1 MLNRLFSKA
10 SLEPVLLFASLAL
23 GLLHAWL
30 GRYAMNRDGMSYLDV
45 GDSFFRHDWTNA
57 VNAYWSPLYPWTI
70 GLVLGAAQPSPR
82 WEFPLVHL
90 VNFGVFVV
98 ALFAFRF
105 LLHALSA
112 FACER
117 LSDKP
122 TADANPNASAALP
135 EWALVILAYAIFLW
149 TALEVER
156 MFEVTPDLAVLACV
170 CLTTGMLLRLRQGG
184 MLWQFALFGFILA
197 LGYWTKAILFPLGFV
212 TLAAGYLWK
221 RSRPGWGRGM
231 ALAALVFL
239 CASAPLIFLL
249 SHQKGRFTFGDSG
262 KLNYAWFVSPR
273 TFWRNWQGQRP
284 GEGEGRVPGSGAAVH
299 PTRQLLQHPPVFE
312 FDGPVVATYPP
323 WADPSYWNE
332 GLQGHFKLKPQLE
345 VLASTVPA
353 EARLLLRARPELVA
367 GIIILALLSGQL
379 WLAGLRELWPL
390 IAMSMAGLGIYLPL
404 LEHDRH
410 LGGFVLVLFL
420 TLIAAVRLRPD
431 LQEDVRKSGGCV
443 AVAVFLVMA
452 LGTAD
457 YTLRVLTNHL
467 AIAGSGP
474 NSTWQDI
481 VAAKELRRMGAEPE
495 DKVAVIGD
503 GASAYWARL
512 AKLRI
517 VAEIMDTNMDRNTDM
532 NQGSKQFWN
541 APEEARQ
548 NVYNLLAQTHA
559 KLVVTSCPPCPPAA
573 LGWKSIAS
581 TPYCVRSLP

>member
-1 MLNRLFSKA
+1 MLNRVSSKQP
-10 SLEPVLLFASLAL
+10 LERVFMFASFAL

-30 GRYAMNRDGMSYLDV
+30 GRDAMNRDGMSYLDV
-45 GDSFFRHDWTNA
+45 GDSFYRHDWANA
-57 VNAYWSPLYPWTI
+57 VNAYWSPLYPWTV

-105 LLHALSA
+105 LLHALLA
-112 FACER
+112 FASER
-117 LSDKP
+117 MPDKRMSDKP
-122 TADANPNASAALP
+122 TADRKPNDNNNDRAALP
-135 EWALVILAYAIFLW
+135 EWALIILAYAIFLW

-170 CLTTGMLLRLRQGG
+170 CLTAGMLLRLGQGG
-184 MLWQFALFGFILA
+184 PLWKFALFGFILA
-197 LGYWTKAILFPLGFV
+197 LGYWTKAILFPLAFV

-231 ALAALVFL
+231 AVAALVFL

-273 TFWRNWQGQRP
+273 TFWRNWQGQRQE
-284 GEGEGRVPGSGAAVH
+284 EGQVAGSGTAVH
-299 PTRQLLQHPPVFE
+299 PTRQLLRHPPLFV
-312 FDGPVVATYPP
+312 FDGPVAATYPP

-332 GLQGHFKLKPQLE
+332 GLQGHFKLRPQLE
-345 VLASTVPA
+345 VLASTVPS
-353 EARLLLRARPELVA
+353 EARLLFRGRPELVA
-367 GIIILALLSGQL
+367 GVIILALLGGPL
-379 WLAGLRELWPL
+379 WLAGLRERWPL
-390 IAMSMAGLGIYLPL
+390 VAMSMAGMGIYLPL

-410 LGGFVLVLFL
+410 LGGFVLLLFL

-431 LQEDVRKSGGCV
+431 VEKNLQKSGTYV
-443 AVAVFLVMA
+443 AAAVFLVMA

-457 YTLRVLTNHL
+457 YTIRVLTNHL

-474 NSTWQDI
+474 NSTWQDL
-481 VAAKELRRMGAEPE
+481 VAANELRRMGARPG

-512 AKLRI
+512 GKLRI
-517 VAEIMDTNMDRNTDM
+517 VAEIMDTNQD
-532 NQGSKQFWN
+532 SEQFWD
-541 APEEARQ
+541 APKEVQQSVYHMMAQAR
-548 NVYNLLAQTHA
+548 A
-559 KLVVTSCPPCPPAA
+559 KLVVTTCPPCPPATVD
-573 LGWKSIAS
+573 WKQIAS
-581 TPYCVRSLP
+581 TPYCVRPLP

>member
-1 MLNRLFSKA
+1 
-10 SLEPVLLFASLAL
+10 
-23 GLLHAWL
+23 
-30 GRYAMNRDGMSYLDV
+30 
-45 GDSFFRHDWTNA
+45 
-57 VNAYWSPLYPWTI
+57 
-70 GLVLGAAQPSPR
+70 
-82 WEFPLVHL
+82 
-90 VNFGVFVV
+90 
-98 ALFAFRF
+98 
-105 LLHALSA
+105 
-112 FACER
+112 
-117 LSDKP
+117 
-122 TADANPNASAALP
+122 
-135 EWALVILAYAIFLW
+135 
-149 TALEVER
+149 

-170 CLTTGMLLRLRQGG
+170 CLTAGMLLRLRQGG

-231 ALAALVFL
+231 AVAAVVFL

-420 TLIAAVRLRPD
+420 TLIAAVRLRPEVQKAG
-431 LQEDVRKSGGCV
+431 LYAGF
-443 AVAVFLVMA
+443 AVFLVMA

-474 NSTWQDI
+474 NSTWQDL
-481 VAAKELRRMGAEPE
+481 VAAKELRRMGAQPE

-541 APEEARQ
+541 APEAVQQ
-548 NVYNLLAQTHA
+548 NVYNLLAQAHA

>member
-10 SLEPVLLFASLAL
+10 SLERVLLLASLAL

-45 GDSFFRHDWTNA
+45 GDSFFRRDWANA
-57 VNAYWSPLYPWTI
+57 VNAYWSPLYPWTV
-70 GLVLGAAQPSPR
+70 GLVLGAAKPSPR

-105 LLHALSA
+105 LLHALLA
-112 FACER
+112 FASER
-117 LSDKP
+117 RSDKL
-122 TADANPNASAALP
+122 TADAKPNASAPLP

-170 CLTTGMLLRLRQGG
+170 CLTAGMLLRLRQGG
-184 MLWQFALFGFILA
+184 TFWQFVLFGLILA

-273 TFWRNWQGQRP
+273 TYWRNWQG
-284 GEGEGRVPGSGAAVH
+284 ETEVSGSGNPVH
-299 PTRQLLQHPPVFE
+299 PTRQLLRHPPVFE
-312 FDGPVVATYPP
+312 FDGPVGATYPP

-345 VLASTVPA
+345 VLASTVPS
-353 EARLLLRARPELVA
+353 EARLLFRARPELVA
-367 GIIILALLSGQL
+367 GVIILALLSGQL
-379 WLAGLRELWPL
+379 WLAGLCELWPL
-390 IAMSMAGLGIYLPL
+390 IAMSMAGLGIYLPI

-420 TLIAAVRLRPD
+420 ALIAAVRLRPD
-431 LQEDVRKSGGCV
+431 RQKAGAYV

-457 YTLRVLTNHL
+457 YTVRVITHHL

-474 NSTWQDI
+474 NSTWQDL
-481 VAAKELRRMGAEPE
+481 VAAQELRRMGAQPG

-517 VAEIMDTNMDRNTDM
+517 VAEIMDTNMDANMDR
-532 NQGSKQFWN
+532 NQGSKQFWD
-541 APEEARQ
+541 APEAVQQ
-548 NVYNLLAQTHA
+548 NVYNLLAQAHA
-559 KLVVTSCPPCPPAA
+559 KLLVTSCPPCPPAI
-573 LGWKSIAS
+573 LGWKQIAG
-581 TPYCVRSLP
+581 TTYCVRPLQPSQ

>member
-10 SLEPVLLFASLAL
+10 PLEPVLLLASLVL
-23 GLLHAWL
+23 GLLHASL

-45 GDSFFRHDWTNA
+45 GDSFFRHDWANA
-57 VNAYWSPLYPWTI
+57 VNAYWSPLYPWTV
-70 GLVLGAAQPSPR
+70 GLVLGAAKPPPR

-105 LLHALSA
+105 LLHALLA
-112 FACER
+112 FASER
-117 LSDKP
+117 MSDKP
-122 TADANPNASAALP
+122 PADANPHASAPLP
-135 EWALVILAYAIFLW
+135 EWALVTLAYAIFLW

-170 CLTTGMLLRLRQGG
+170 CLTAGMLLRLRQGG
-184 MLWQFALFGFILA
+184 TLWKFALFGLILA

-221 RSRPGWGRGM
+221 RSRPGWGHGM
-231 ALAALVFL
+231 ALAAVVFL

-273 TFWRNWQGQRP
+273 TYWRNWQGER
-284 GEGEGRVPGSGAAVH
+284 EVPGSGHPVH
-299 PTRQLLQHPPVFE
+299 PTRQLLRHPPLFE
-312 FDGPVVATYPP
+312 FDGPLVATYPP

-345 VLASTVPA
+345 VLASTAPA
-353 EARLLLRARPELVA
+353 EARLLFRARPELVA
-367 GIIILALLSGQL
+367 GVIILALLSGQL
-379 WLAGLRELWPL
+379 WLARLRELWPL
-390 IAMSMAGLGIYLPL
+390 IALSIAGLGIYLPL

-420 TLIAAVRLRPD
+420 TLIAAVRLRPEV
-431 LQEDVRKSGGCV
+431 QKGGACV

-474 NSTWQDI
+474 NSTWQDL
-481 VAAKELRRMGAEPE
+481 VAAKELGRMGAVPG

-503 GASAYWARL
+503 GASAYWAHL
-512 AKLRI
+512 GKLRI
-517 VAEIMDTNMDRNTDM
+517 VAEIMDTNMDTSRDK
-532 NQGSKQFWN
+532 NQGSKQFWD
-541 APEEARQ
+541 APEAVRQ
-548 NVYNLLAQTHA
+548 NVYNLLAQANA
-559 KLVVTSCPPCPPAA
+559 KLVVTSCPPCPLAA
-573 LGWKSIAS
+573 LGWKSIAG
-581 TPYCVRSLP
+581 TPYCVRLLP

>member
-1 MLNRLFSKA
+1 MLKRLFSKA
-10 SLEPVLLFASLAL
+10 SLEPALLFASLAL
-23 GLLHAWL
+23 GLLHTWL

-45 GDSFFRHDWTNA
+45 GDSFFRHDWANA
-57 VNAYWSPLYPWTI
+57 VNGYWSPLYPWTV
-70 GLVLGAAQPSPR
+70 GLVLGAAQPSPK

-90 VNFGVFVV
+90 VNFGIFVV

-105 LLHALSA
+105 LLHALLA
-112 FACER
+112 FASER
-117 LSDKP
+117 MSDKP
-122 TADANPNASAALP
+122 TADADPNASAALP

-149 TALEVER
+149 TTLEVER

-170 CLTTGMLLRLRQGG
+170 CLTAGMLLRLRRGG
-184 MLWQFALFGFILA
+184 TLWQFALFGFILA

-231 ALAALVFL
+231 AVAAVVFL

-262 KLNYAWFVSPR
+262 KLNYAWFVSSR
-273 TFWRNWQGQRP
+273 TFWRNWQGQRQ
-284 GEGEGRVPGSGAAVH
+284 GEDPASGAAVH
-299 PTRQLLQHPPVFE
+299 PTRQLLRRPPLFE

-332 GLQGHFKLKPQLE
+332 GLQGRFKLKPQLE

-367 GIIILALLSGQL
+367 GVIILALLSGQL

-390 IAMSMAGLGIYLPL
+390 IALSIAGLGIYLPI

-431 LQEDVRKSGGCV
+431 LQEDARKSGAYV

-452 LGTAD
+452 LGTVD
-457 YTLRVLTNHL
+457 YTLRVLTHHL

-481 VAAKELRRMGAEPE
+481 IAAKELRRMGAQPG

-512 AKLRI
+512 GKLRI
-517 VAEIMDTNMDRNTDM
+517 VAEIMDTNTDANMDR
-532 NQGSKQFWN
+532 NQGSKEFWD
-541 APEEARQ
+541 APEAVQQ
-548 NVYNLLAQTHA
+548 NVYNLLAQAHA
-559 KLVVTSCPPCPPAA
+559 KLVVTSCPPCPPAK
-573 LGWKSIAS
+573 LGWKQIAG
-581 TPYCVRSLP
+581 TPYCVRPLP

>member
-1 MLNRLFSKA
+1 MPDRIS
-10 SLEPVLLFASLAL
+10 SQSPLERVLLFASLAL
-23 GLLHAWL
+23 GFLHAWL

-45 GDSFFRHDWTNA
+45 GDSFYRHDWANA

-70 GLVLGAAQPSPR
+70 GLVVGAAQPSPK

-105 LLHALSA
+105 LLHALLT
-112 FACER
+112 FASER
-117 LSDKP
+117 
-122 TADANPNASAALP
+122 TVDAKTNNNDSEALP
-135 EWALVILAYAIFLW
+135 EWALVILAYSIFLW

-170 CLTTGMLLRLRQGG
+170 CLTAGMLLRLGQCGA
-184 MLWQFALFGFILA
+184 LWKFALFGLILA
-197 LGYWTKAILFPLGFV
+197 LGYWTKAILFPLAFV

-231 ALAALVFL
+231 AVTSLVFL

-262 KLNYAWFVSPR
+262 KLNYARFVSPR
-273 TFWRNWQGQRP
+273 TYWRNWQGQ
-284 GEGEGRVPGSGAAVH
+284 GEVPGSGTAVH
-299 PTRQLLQHPPVFE
+299 PTRQLLRHPPLFE
-312 FDGPVVATYPP
+312 FDGPVAATYPP

-332 GLQGHFKLKPQLE
+332 GLQGHFKLRPQLE
-345 VLASTVPA
+345 VLASTVPS
-353 EARLLLRARPELVA
+353 EARLLFRGRPELIA
-367 GIIILALLSGQL
+367 GGIILALLSGQL

-390 IAMSMAGLGIYLPL
+390 VVMSMAGLSIYLPL

-410 LGGFVLVLFL
+410 LGGFVLLVFL

-431 LQEDVRKSGGCV
+431 FRKAGACV
-443 AVAVFLVMA
+443 AFAVFLVMA

-457 YTLRVLTNHL
+457 YTVRVLTNHL

-474 NSTWQDI
+474 NSTRQDL
-481 VAAKELRRMGAEPE
+481 VAAKELRSMGARPG

-512 AKLRI
+512 GKLRI
-517 VAEIMDTNMDRNTDM
+517 VTEIMDTSMDRNQD
-532 NQGSKQFWN
+532 SKQFWD
-541 APEEARQ
+541 APEEVQQ
-548 NVYNLLAQTHA
+548 NVYHMMAQARA
-559 KLVVTSCPPCPPAA
+559 KLVVASCPPCPAA
-573 LGWKSIAS
+573 TLGWEKIAG
-581 TPYCVRSLP
+581 TPYCVRPLP